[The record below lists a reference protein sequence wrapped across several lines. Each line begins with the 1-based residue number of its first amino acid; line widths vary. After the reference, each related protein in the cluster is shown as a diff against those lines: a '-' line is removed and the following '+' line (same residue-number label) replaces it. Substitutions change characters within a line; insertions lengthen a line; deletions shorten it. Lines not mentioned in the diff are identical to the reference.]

1 MAVRSTQQVRMI
13 IYDTDATVRLT
24 SIKAELLRKE
34 ASVAGGSGVVVV
46 IFS

>member
-1 MAVRSTQQVRMI
+1 MAVRSTQQIRMI

-24 SIKAELLRKE
+24 SIKAEVLRKE
-34 ASVAGGSGVVVV
+34 ASVASGSGVIVV

>member
-1 MAVRSTQQVRMI
+1 MAVRSTQQIRVI
-13 IYDTDATVRLT
+13 IYDTDPSVRLT

-34 ASVAGGSGVVVV
+34 ASVASGSGVIVV